1 MSHYFRIEKSGCCA
15 HKGLLQIRVD
25 IHKKS
30 DDSLLGIH
38 LIYFE
43 PTVTDE
49 EILFCAEIAM
59 DWKKNGRPMKNDY
72 SGKKDPSW
80 KASLKLTSQSRITE
94 IQDLDFTTIEN
105 AGLYSVRV

>member
-15 HKGLLQIRVD
+15 HKGLMQIRVD

-59 DWKKNGRPMKNDY
+59 DWKKNGKPMKNTY
-72 SGKKDPSW
+72 NGKSVPT
-80 KASLKLTSQSRITE
+80 LKNNKSDSQNRITE